1 MRGMSFLVLIW
12 FKTLFKRFS
21 YITFLF
27 VSIGTFYTLNIL
39 SPLLKE
45 VPENIL
51 MVNMLIMTTVV
62 GVIYSIEHNPRVI
75 LSINYMPAR
84 DWRITILSL
93 LSFLPFPT
101 FVYISQLIDFSYLI
115 LSIFLFLGLVDISL
129 FIIIGFIIASV
140 LSPSYGILFL
150 IILLIKPLPKL
161 LPQRRIVMFW
171 IKKRPITVINPLF
184 LWPLGIIF
192 IGMVF
197 ITQKVQNTKL
207 WVSPVGGGATYFSTV
222 AVSGDFQ
229 TLLLGGIF
237 TSLSAILSLMLPVFF
252 SGAGYL
258 DNYLWSLKV
267 LRGKFWE
274 GFVMEILLNTIFG
287 TAVILGAFTL
297 LKYLGIGSFEGTA
310 LVVFLSILT
319 VSAVG
324 PSLDTGEFLGSYLLF
339 YLVSVFIIG
348 RLSMYIQQKY
358 LIFMLL
364 TLIFPA
370 RVVWLKLKL
379 SRR

>member
-1 MRGMSFLVLIW
+1 
-12 FKTLFKRFS
+12 
-21 YITFLF
+21 
-27 VSIGTFYTLNIL
+27 
-39 SPLLKE
+39 
-45 VPENIL
+45 
-51 MVNMLIMTTVV
+51 
-62 GVIYSIEHNPRVI
+62 
-75 LSINYMPAR
+75 
-84 DWRITILSL
+84 
-93 LSFLPFPT
+93 
-101 FVYISQLIDFSYLI
+101 
-115 LSIFLFLGLVDISL
+115 
-129 FIIIGFIIASV
+129 
-140 LSPSYGILFL
+140 
-150 IILLIKPLPKL
+150 
-161 LPQRRIVMFW
+161 
-171 IKKRPITVINPLF
+171 
-184 LWPLGIIF
+184 
-192 IGMVF
+192 
-197 ITQKVQNTKL
+197 
-207 WVSPVGGGATYFSTV
+207 
-222 AVSGDFQ
+222 
-229 TLLLGGIF
+229 
-237 TSLSAILSLMLPVFF
+237 
-252 SGAGYL
+252 L

-324 PSLDTGEFLGSYLLF
+324 PSLDTGESLGSYLLF